1 MRFTLLFY
9 IFIFCDNGLFHGK
22 MLVGLDV
29 DVSSH
34 CTAGPGCVINKSMW
48 TGRLISCW
56 TMYIYN
62 INMDAMRGEFSEFIA
77 PSLSFL
83 FRRIKGDKIV

>member
-1 MRFTLLFY
+1 MFY

-29 DVSSH
+29 NVSSH
-34 CTAGPGCVINKSMW
+34 CTAEPGCVINKSMW
-48 TGRLISCW
+48 TRRLISCW